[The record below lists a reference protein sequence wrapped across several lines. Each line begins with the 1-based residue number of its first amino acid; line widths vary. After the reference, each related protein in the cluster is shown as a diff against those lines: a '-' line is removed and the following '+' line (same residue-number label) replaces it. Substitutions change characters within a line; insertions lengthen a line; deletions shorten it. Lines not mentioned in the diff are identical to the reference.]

1 MKNTIMSY
9 ITSER
14 IVELHGENQELKH
27 TINVQ
32 IHQLKNKNKELSEKD
47 KIIQQLK
54 RQVK

>member
-1 MKNTIMSY
+1 MTY
-9 ITSER
+9 ITSDR
-14 IVELHGENQELKH
+14 IAELHGENQELKY

-32 IHQLKNKNKELSEKD
+32 IQQLKNKNKELSQKD